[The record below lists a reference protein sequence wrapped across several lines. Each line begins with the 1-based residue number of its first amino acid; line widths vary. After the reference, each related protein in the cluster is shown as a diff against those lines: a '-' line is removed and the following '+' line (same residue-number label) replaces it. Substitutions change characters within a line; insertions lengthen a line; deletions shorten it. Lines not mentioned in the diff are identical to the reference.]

1 MHALY
6 ESTNDAIGAELQ
18 AKIDE
23 NQEAVTNAKNQQIN
37 VILDKIEKDTR
48 AENGHMV
55 DTYEEYGMKFY
66 DAELSVRRVFDYIAT
81 AMDFDHDQTL
91 DKIAGYLRKNNI
103 SEEAAMTMVKKSEA
117 LKALEN
123 KNSAFHEEYTELLN
137 AFEIDTWYS
146 HDDIRE
152 IFEKLNN
159 AKILCGSN
167 QTTQTR
173 TEVINRIFETTEKKM
188 RQNGAPLPSRGLLIV
203 RRAVLPTFD

>member
-6 ESTNDAIGAELQ
+6 ESTNDAIGDELQ

-81 AMDFDHDQTL
+81 AMDFDQDQTL

-137 AFEIDTWYS
+137 AFEIGTWYS